1 MRDSSI
7 DKAPDMISCVTVA
20 SPLMAFVLGASIATA
35 QQPVAP
41 AVPAVPQHTCVKPEF
56 PGALADSRRFDRF
69 NKEYKAYA
77 ECIKKYVDETKVL
90 SDAIVEAGNKAIKEF
105 NTFSEEL
112 AERQA
117 AKK

>member
-1 MRDSSI
+1 MDYRKST
-7 DKAPDMISCVTVA
+7 ATALVA
-20 SPLMAFVLGASIATA
+20 LALGASVVRA
-35 QQPVAP
+35 QQTAAP
-41 AVPAVPQHTCVKPEF
+41 AMPVVPQHTCVKPEF
-56 PGALADSRRFDRF
+56 PGPFADSRRFDRF

-77 ECIKKYVDETKVL
+77 DCIKKYVDDTKVL

-105 NTFSEEL
+105 NTFNEEL